1 MKYEYIFWDF
11 NGTIIDDL
19 DLCLDL
25 LNVMVKK
32 QGLKLV
38 SKEKYKE
45 IFGFPIIDYYKRA
58 GLSFEQESFASM
70 AVWFIDNYQPASFN
84 CKLYDGV
91 IDMFNY
97 FKELGLKQVLL
108 SASEINNLK
117 EQTDH
122 FNITKYFDAILGL
135 DNIHARGK
143 IGIGE
148 EFVKANK
155 IDPSKVLM
163 IGDTVHDKEVA
174 DALGF
179 DSLLVANGHQSK
191 EVLKKVTDNVLDD
204 ILEVKAYIK

>member
-58 GLSFEQESFASM
+58 GLSFETESFASM

-84 CKLYDGV
+84 CKLYAGV

-155 IDPSKVLM
+155 IDSSKVLM

-179 DSLLVANGHQSK
+179 DSLLIANGHQSK